1 MVVVIVSVRHFVVTI
16 RAVFDAIVDFIDPNL
31 GTIHAIEPV
40 DLITITVVLLFIC
53 TVITVFFIIVDVFE
67 RYFCS
72 ISTNEVWVDD
82 GHAVVVR
89 IGHLVLTI
97 RAVFDAIVDF
107 IDPNLGTIHAIEPVD
122 LITITVVLLFICT
135 IIAVS
140 FAIVY
145 KVEWNLFTISTN
157 ECNLYRMTTS
167 GLTFPAS
174 VVW

>member
-1 MVVVIVSVRHFVVTI
+1 M
-16 RAVFDAIVDFIDPNL
+16 

-40 DLITITVVLLFIC
+40 DFITITVVLLFIC
-53 TVITVFFIIVDVFE
+53 TIIAVFHTIVDVFK
-67 RYFCS
+67 RYFIP
-72 ISTNEVWVDD
+72 ISTNEGRVDD

-89 IGHLVLTI
+89 IGHLILTI

-122 LITITVVLLFICT
+122 FVTIAVVLLFICT
-135 IIAVS
+135 IRAVS

-157 ECNLYRMTTS
+157 ECNLYRMTAS

>member
-1 MVVVIVSVRHFVVTI
+1 MSVRHFVVTI
-16 RAVFDAIVDFIDPNL
+16 RAVFDAIVDFIDPYL

-40 DLITITVVLLFIC
+40 DFITITVVLLFIC
-53 TVITVFFIIVDVFE
+53 TIRAVSFAIVYEVEWNLFT
-67 RYFCS
+67 
-72 ISTNEVWVDD
+72 ISTNEVRVDD

-89 IGHLVLTI
+89 IGHLILTI

-107 IDPNLGTIHAIEPVD
+107 IDPYLGTIHAIEPVD
-122 LITITVVLLFICT
+122 FITITVVLLFICT
-135 IIAVS
+135 IRAVS

-145 KVEWNLFTISTN
+145 EVEWNLFTISTN
-157 ECNLYRMTTS
+157 ECNLYHRMTAS